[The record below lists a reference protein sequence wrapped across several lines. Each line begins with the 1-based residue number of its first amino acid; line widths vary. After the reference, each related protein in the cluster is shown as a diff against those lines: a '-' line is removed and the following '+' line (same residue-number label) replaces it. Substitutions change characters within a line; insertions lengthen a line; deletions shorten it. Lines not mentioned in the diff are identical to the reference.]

1 MDLTNLQAL
10 LNDQKAGSGSELTSH
25 QLAFKLPSTR
35 HSCLT
40 DGLGAQRVARFYP
53 VGLTASNLA
62 LLRLLPAK
70 VFPQAMG
77 LAAISMRL
85 RPVRL
90 AA

>member
-1 MDLTNLQAL
+1 MVFDPQGVWVAQAS
-10 LNDQKAGSGSELTSH
+10 QGRKIVAEKGVGP
-25 QLAFKLPSTR
+25 K
-35 HSCLT
+35 C
-40 DGLGAQRVARFYP
+40 GMAQRVARFYP

>member
-40 DGLGAQRVARFYP
+40 DGLGLCDP
-53 VGLTASNLA
+53 SLTAGPLHPYN
-62 LLRLLPAK
+62 
-70 VFPQAMG
+70 
-77 LAAISMRL
+77 
-85 RPVRL
+85 
-90 AA
+90 